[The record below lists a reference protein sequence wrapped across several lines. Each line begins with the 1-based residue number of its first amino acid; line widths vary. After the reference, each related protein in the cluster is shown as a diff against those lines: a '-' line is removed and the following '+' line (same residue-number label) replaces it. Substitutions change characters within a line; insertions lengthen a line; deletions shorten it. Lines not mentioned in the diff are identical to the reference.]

1 MCYHPVPVDGGGGD
15 SCMPVDELS
24 KVKDPSFSVKIR

>member
-1 MCYHPVPVDGGGGD
+1 MCYHPVPVDGGGD